1 MDHRIKKKKKL
12 TTKAIV
18 ELMILED
25 YSGVLR
31 HQKLIDEWNDPKDVI
46 QRAAVML
53 RDVHKIYGRF
63 ACTIYRDLVKK

>member
-1 MDHRIKKKKKL
+1 MKKKKKKL

-18 ELMILED
+18 ELMILEA

-46 QRAAVML
+46 QRAAVMI

-63 ACTIYRDLVKK
+63 ASSIYLDMVKKK

>member
-1 MDHRIKKKKKL
+1 MKKKKKI

-18 ELMILED
+18 ELMILEA

-63 ACTIYRDLVKK
+63 ASTIYRDMVKKK